1 MPDDKFLQDYIKK
14 LMERENSLTNPTPL
28 TDEQLKQVALDTG
41 MTEADWQNLKDDAF
55 DAEKRGFEHLSRNN
69 FEDALSEFK
78 ESTSL
83 YPNSSEALYGM
94 AKALFK
100 KGVEKEDK
108 TYLDEALLYS
118 DRVLT
123 LDSSHN
129 ETLDLQ
135 GHIRKHEIVLGDK
148 LVTKGKV
155 GKWKKWL
162 IPAIPVALLFFWIIG
177 TYNSVVV
184 LDENTVASWAQ
195 VENIYESRYD
205 KIGQLV
211 KVVKSATKQEEK
223 VLKEVIAARNQA
235 TKITVDGSSLTQE
248 QLENYAESQSKL
260 SSSLG
265 KLIAVAEQYPTLK
278 SMETYLNLQDE
289 IAESENKVEIQR
301 RKFNNSVQEFNN
313 KVKRFPAV
321 LLPFSSKP
329 YYEVNKNKMK
339 VPELDL

>member
-1 MPDDKFLQDYIKK
+1 MAEDKFLQDYIKK
-14 LMERENSLTNPTPL
+14 LMERENSLGSLTPL

-41 MTEADWQNLKDDAF
+41 MTETDWSTLKADAQS
-55 DAEKRGFEHLSRNN
+55 AEIRGFEHLKRGN
-69 FEDALSEFK
+69 FEDALAEFK

-83 YPNSSEALYGM
+83 YPNSSEALYGT

-108 TYLDEALLYS
+108 TFLDEAILYT

-123 LDSSHN
+123 LNSSHGDA
-129 ETLDLQ
+129 LDLR
-135 GHIRKHEIVLGDK
+135 GHIRKHKIVLGDK
-148 LVTKGKV
+148 LVTKGKI

-162 IPAIPVALLFFWIIG
+162 IPAIPIVILLFWFIG
-177 TYNSVVV
+177 TYNSVII
-184 LDENTVASWAQ
+184 LEEDTQASWAQ
-195 VENIYESRYD
+195 VENVYETRHD

-223 VLKEVIAARNQA
+223 VLKEVISARNMA
-235 TKITVDGSSLTQE
+235 TRITVDGSNLTPE
-248 QLENYAESQSKL
+248 QLSKYAESQSKL

-278 SMETYLNLQDE
+278 SMDTYLTLQDE
-289 IAESENKVEIQR
+289 IAESENKIEIQR
-301 RKFNNSVQEFNN
+301 RKFNNTIQKFNN

-329 YYEVNKNKMK
+329 YYEVAKEKMG